1 MTREWERMFVSER
14 GKRNLHGVGRFE
26 DHVLPVQIL
35 LIDNEC
41 PLQDRALI
49 QGANKDSSSIWNVL
63 P

>member
-14 GKRNLHGVGRFE
+14 GKRNLHGAWADSRTT
-26 DHVLPVQIL
+26 LPVQIL